1 MRLLGFGRLLP
12 DAAWSQWQPTL
23 TAHDPDPPLPL
34 ESVPVVTPAVGGVL
48 DLFRLHRLFLRFKGG
63 EVVVAAVA
71 PVGEASYLLPL
82 GGRKAPP
89 GWQLR
94 GTALDAAPVV
104 DPIFPPMS
112 RVPRRSSTAPPDAY
126 FWVEPA
132 VAVVAPFLGQATQV
146 PHGRPPVPP
155 QMTGEAPIVLQGELP
170 LPPTAPPVI
179 PRRAPSTPLETYQW
193 PGLSALDPH
202 IEDFPVAPWTA
213 TTGVPKAGTWRPVG
227 VLESQVPPVAVV
239 EPPPGQS
246 YAGRG
251 ASRAPE
257 GGTWATFWNPPDVAA
272 PLPPGTA
279 EGGVPPARLPVRGL
293 VELSV
298 RAAQTLLGELPP
310 GRTAQSGGRS
320 GGRGPVAWDLPSTLL
335 FAVVLPP
342 PPAPS
347 GTGGAPRSALRRGR
361 TTIWSWSGYIPAP
374 ATPMPPGVQ
383 KGPFA
388 GKGHGHAPVSPYHAA
403 YVISLPPALFGPA
416 ELWQFPDGTTLYTF
430 GGDGPVAWAFQAD
443 RIIWEW

>member
-82 GGRKAPP
+82 GERKAPP

-94 GTALDAAPVV
+94 GTVLDAAPVV

-112 RVPRRSSTAPPDAY
+112 RVPRRPSTAPPDAY

-202 IEDFPVAPWTA
+202 IEAFPVAPWTA

-347 GTGGAPRSALRRGR
+347 GTGGAPRSALGRGR